1 MKTFSVAMIVVALIM
16 TLAGCMSMDEML
28 ASDDPFWHDIG
39 ESQAMRFA
47 IDQYGTADL
56 QAKLDAVGKMRDQTK
71 LAKIYAA
78 KSTVPEVKKAAR
90 AKITE
95 DSAFVAMYCASDDST
110 IRAEALANIK
120 SEESLLSVAL
130 TIMESK
136 GADESRPLLRKLNG
150 SPAVGEQA
158 VRLATEGVM
167 LEKKL
172 RLGPFN
178 SNEEYEQ
185 IKRRAEIVEQQYL
198 ILENYAGYCPSM
210 ENFIEKCQ
218 KFSGQGF
225 DYMKYEVPFHVKIA
239 AHKKQQ
245 EDQKVFRELDALKST
260 NADLYVERMLSVRRF
275 SPEVYTSQMRNLG
288 TSNPELMKVIEKKVE
303 EGEFKGIC
311 GLELG
316 SEMDVSKL
324 KYDGWYRVFTG
335 KVDPPNQFDKF
346 TSCTVYVTA
355 KTHRLYKIVSETE
368 DKSIVKD
375 DPRFEFDDPERPDP
389 EFVKAVCE
397 KYKVSPERSSN
408 SGFVAMMG
416 CPFQWQMHFG
426 GERVMV
432 VCRNSSLG
440 YMGNTAAVVAIDERI
455 QNESKTEGDLYEEE
469 LKKQAQDKGKR
480 AASKD
485 ADAF

>member
-1 MKTFSVAMIVVALIM
+1 MKNKIKVIGVIGLAAM
-16 TLAGCMSMDEML
+16 LAGCMSMDEML

-39 ESQAMRFA
+39 ESQAMRLA

-78 KSTVPEVKKAAR
+78 KSTAPEVKKAAR

-95 DSAFVAMYCASDDST
+95 DTAFAAMYCASDDSA

-120 SEESLLSVAL
+120 SEESLLSVACAL
-130 TIMESK
+130 MESR
-136 GADESRPLLRKLNG
+136 GVDESRPLLQRLNG

-158 VRLATEGVM
+158 VRLATEGIK

-198 ILENYAGYCPSM
+198 IFEKYAGYCPSM

-218 KFSGQGF
+218 KLSGQGF
-225 DYMKYEVPFHVKIA
+225 DHMKYEAPFHVKVA
-239 AHKKQQ
+239 AHKRQK
-245 EDQKVFRELDALKST
+245 EDQKVSRELDALKST
-260 NADLYVERMLSVRRF
+260 NADLYVARMLSVRRL

-303 EGEFKGIC
+303 EGAFKGIC

-316 SEMDVSKL
+316 STMDISKL
-324 KYDGWYRVFTG
+324 KYDSWYKVFTG
-335 KVDPPNQFDKF
+335 KVDPPKQFDKF
-346 TSCTVYVTA
+346 TSCTIYVTA
-355 KTHRLYKIVSETE
+355 KTHRLYKIESETE
-368 DKSIVKD
+368 DKSIID
-375 DPRFEFDDPERPDP
+375 DSRFKFDWPQEPDP
-389 EFVKAVCE
+389 EFVKAACD
-397 KYKVSPERSSN
+397 KYHVAAERGSN
-408 SGFVAMMG
+408 SDFIRIMG
-416 CPFQWQMHFG
+416 CPFQWQLHLDNN
-426 GERVMV
+426 RVLI
-432 VCRNSSLG
+432 VCRNSAVG
-440 YMGNTAAVVAIDERI
+440 YMGDTAAVVAIDESI
-455 QNESKTEGDLYEEE
+455 QNESKIEGDQYEEE
-469 LKKQAQDKGKR
+469 LKKQERDKGKR